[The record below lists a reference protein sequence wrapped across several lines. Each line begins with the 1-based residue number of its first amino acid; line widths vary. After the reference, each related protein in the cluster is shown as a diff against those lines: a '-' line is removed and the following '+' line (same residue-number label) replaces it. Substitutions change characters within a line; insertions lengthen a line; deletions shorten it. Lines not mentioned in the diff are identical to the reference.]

1 MKIIKKLNLILN
13 IVFTITLILVAYLQ
27 ISLFISK
34 KNNHGVATLFGKS
47 MLYIF
52 TDSMDDPNNPNSLSP
67 GTGIIIESI
76 KVEDVR
82 VSTPIF
88 DEDGIVVDYQK
99 DGDIVSFYCPGID
112 AVNTHRV
119 VEKKYIESERKT
131 YFITM
136 GDNPILHHLYLA
148 EMWSE
153 EYLMGKVIDH
163 SRALGSFFEI
173 ATPEAAAYLSYRTNT
188 FHIAWLFPT
197 LVLFPAFIIST
208 SQLISY
214 FIKRRKQKDNEK
226 EDE

>member
-47 MLYIF
+47 MLYVF

-67 GTGIIIESI
+67 GTGIVIESI

-82 VSTPIF
+82 VSTPIY

-119 VEKKYIESERKT
+119 VEMKYIESE
-131 YFITM
+131 
-136 GDNPILHHLYLA
+136 
-148 EMWSE
+148 
-153 EYLMGKVIDH
+153 GK
-163 SRALGSFFEI
+163 SSFFEI

-214 FIKRRKQKDNEK
+214 FAKRRKQKDNEK
-226 EDE
+226 GDK